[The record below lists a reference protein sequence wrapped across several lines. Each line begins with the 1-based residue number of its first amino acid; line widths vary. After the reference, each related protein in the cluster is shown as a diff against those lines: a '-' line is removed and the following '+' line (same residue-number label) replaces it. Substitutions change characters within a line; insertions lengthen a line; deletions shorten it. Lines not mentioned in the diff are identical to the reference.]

1 MLCVR
6 ITNLVTL
13 TALCLAGG
21 CAHYEYDIVEP
32 AALAGHIGTK
42 DSTVVTV
49 DPIRYEAKSQSNR
62 LMLRIQN
69 GTAEPLKLVGDDS
82 FAVDPNGESHPLPS
96 RTIAPN
102 SSTTLTF
109 PPIRPTFRQSGP
121 SLGLGVGV
129 GLGSASYRRGG
140 YYGRRGFRGGSYLYD
155 DSPRYFRLEDD
166 GTTYWDWKGNGTD
179 VKVRI
184 AYSHGTESFHHEFTF
199 RRVKR

>member
-1 MLCVR
+1 MAVFL
-6 ITNLVTL
+6 I
-13 TALCLAGG
+13 GG
-21 CAHYEYDIVEP
+21 CARYEYDIVEP
-32 AALAGHIGTK
+32 ANLAQHIGTK
-42 DSTVVTV
+42 TPVSVPI
-49 DPIRYEAKSQSNR
+49 DPVRYEAKSQSDR
-62 LMLRIQN
+62 LVLRIRN
-69 GTAEPLKLVGDDS
+69 ESDIPLKLVGDDS
-82 FAVDPNGESHPLPS
+82 FAVDPNGESHPLRT
-96 RTIAPN
+96 RTIAPQ

-129 GLGSASYRRGG
+129 GLGSAHRRG
-140 YYGRRGFRGGSYLYD
+140 YYGRRGFGGGSYFYD

-184 AYSHGTESFHHEFTF
+184 AYQLDKQTFHHDFTF